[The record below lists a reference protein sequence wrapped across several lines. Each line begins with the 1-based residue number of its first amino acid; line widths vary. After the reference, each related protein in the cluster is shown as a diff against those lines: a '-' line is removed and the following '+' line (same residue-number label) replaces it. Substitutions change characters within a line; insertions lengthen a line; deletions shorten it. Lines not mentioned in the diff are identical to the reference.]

1 MSMGKLWRGEI
12 LMNDLPKIFDD
23 FSEARRNSFIKVKEY
38 KDAGE
43 HIVGTFCTFTPME
56 VIYAAGAYPIS
67 LCGMSDETIPDSER
81 DLPKNLCPLIKSSY
95 GFALT
100 DKCPFTYFSDI
111 IVGETTCDGKK
122 KMYEYLNEIKPMHV
136 MQLPQAIDRKHALSV
151 WENEIVILKERLEK
165 EFNIE
170 ITEEDLREAIKKCN
184 EERRVLKELYA
195 LGKMCPPPITGMELH
210 TVLHGAS
217 FTFDKD
223 EQNKNILNMVE
234 ELKKEYE
241 KGVRKVEK
249 DAPRILISGC
259 PTGGVADKI
268 IPIIEANGAVVV
280 CYENCSGIKEKSRLV
295 DETKD
300 PIEALAEKYLNVGC
314 SVMAPNDN
322 RIEMMSEL
330 IDEYKVDGVI
340 DIILQACHTYNI
352 ETRRIK
358 DFVTGEKGIPYMSI
372 ETDYSQADEGQLKTR
387 ISAFIEML

>member
-1 MSMGKLWRGEI
+1 MT
-12 LMNDLPKIFDD
+12 MNNLPKAFDD
-23 FSEARRNSFIKVKEY
+23 FSEARRNSFIKVKDY
-38 KDAGE
+38 KDEGE
-43 HIVGTFCTFTPME
+43 HIVGIFCTFTPIE
-56 VIYAAGAYPIS
+56 VIYAAGAHPIS
-67 LCGMSDETIPDSER
+67 LCGMSDETIPDAER

-122 KMYEYLNEIKPMHV
+122 KMYEYLNQIKPMHV
-136 MQLPQAIDRKHALSV
+136 MQLPQATDREHALSV
-151 WENEIVILKERLEK
+151 WKNEIIILKERLEK
-165 EFNIE
+165 EFNVK
-170 ITEEDLREAIKKCN
+170 ITDDDLKKAIKKCN
-184 EERRVLKELYA
+184 EERRALKELYS
-195 LGKMCPPPITGMELH
+195 LSKICPPPITGMELH

-223 EQNKNILNMVE
+223 EQNKKIMDMVE
-234 ELKKEYE
+234 QLKEE
-241 KGVRKVEK
+241 HANGVRKVEE
-249 DAPRILISGC
+249 DAPRILITGC
-259 PTGGVADKI
+259 PMGGVADKLV
-268 IPIIEANGAVVV
+268 PIIESNGAVVV

-300 PIEALAEKYLNVGC
+300 PVEAIAEKYLNVGC

-322 RIEMMSEL
+322 RIELMSEL

-340 DIILQACHTYNI
+340 DVILQACHTYNV

-358 DFVTGEKGIPYMSI
+358 EFVTGEKDIPYMSI

-387 ISAFIEML
+387 VAAFIEML